1 MRCATCNR
9 PIALGELAIS
19 CESGRQSVGRY
30 GNPYFEGNEDTVAH
44 ARCSPWFDMK
54 KNFLNQCNEVTE
66 CACCSTRIGELDL
79 MVRLRVG
86 VASIDNDIKE
96 MDSQFVE
103 VYLHPECAMEYF
115 DEEWLFWN
123 D

>member
-1 MRCATCNR
+1 
-9 PIALGELAIS
+9 
-19 CESGRQSVGRY
+19 
-30 GNPYFEGNEDTVAH
+30 
-44 ARCSPWFDMK
+44 MK
-54 KNFLNQCNEVTE
+54 KNFINPCNEVTE

-86 VASIDNDIKE
+86 VASVDNDIKE

-103 VYLHPECAMEYF
+103 VYLHPECALEYL